1 MILYDI
7 LLQVWWFVL
16 GAVLGSFLNV
26 VIYRLPR
33 RESLIWPGSH
43 CPKCGHLIRWYD
55 NIPIL
60 SWLLLQGRC
69 RDCSAPISARYPVI
83 EALAALTVGLIAFAV
98 SGGRWGAVLAGG
110 RQAWYVPFFSFAILQ
125 VLVYSTF
132 FLSLMAAVAMTWD
145 RQLPP
150 RLLWL
155 PAWCLV
161 FVGVLVQGKEGS
173 GAEAPLLALPAMSW
187 LHWGMALIVGSLC
200 ELLMSEWKT
209 DNSEKPSSSKRR
221 RRKDRQSKR
230 NQVAADGTQRET
242 QSTAP
247 GQQLQPIDFVSLAG
261 IAAILFRPEIA
272 LILVFGLLF
281 LGLFLRV
288 GSLLSRNPKEGS
300 RDFLRVRAILL
311 TVGLIASWGAV
322 LLEAIR

>member
-1 MILYDI
+1 MVLYDI

-33 RESLIWPGSH
+33 KESLIWPGSH

-55 NIPIL
+55 NIPVL
-60 SWLLLQGRC
+60 SWLFLRGRC
-69 RDCSAPISARYPVI
+69 RDCSAPISPRYPVV

-98 SGGRWGAVLAGG
+98 SGGRWRAVLAGG
-110 RQAWYVPFFSFAILQ
+110 SQAWYVPFFSSAVLQ

-132 FLSLMAAVAMTWD
+132 FLSLMAAAAMAWD
-145 RQLPP
+145 RQVPP

-173 GAEAPLLALPAMSW
+173 GAEASLLSLPAMSW

-209 DNSEKPSSSKRR
+209 DNSERPSSSKRR
-221 RRKDRQSKR
+221 RKDRRTKR
-230 NQVAADGTQRET
+230 NQVIASGPQEET
-242 QSTAP
+242 QSATP
-247 GQQLQPIDFVSLAG
+247 GQHLQAIDFVSLAG

-272 LILVFGLLF
+272 LVLVFGLL
-281 LGLFLRV
+281 LLVLFSRV
-288 GSLLSRNPKEGS
+288 GSLLSRNREDRF
-300 RDFLRVRAILL
+300 RDPLRVRAILL
-311 TVGLIASWGAV
+311 AVGFIGSWGAV
-322 LLEAIR
+322 LLEVMR

>member
-1 MILYDI
+1 MVLYDI

-33 RESLIWPGSH
+33 KESLIWPGSH

-55 NIPIL
+55 NIPVL
-60 SWLLLQGRC
+60 SWLFLRGRC
-69 RDCSAPISARYPVI
+69 RDCSAPISPRYPVV

-98 SGGRWGAVLAGG
+98 SGGRWRAVLAGG
-110 RQAWYVPFFSFAILQ
+110 SQAWYVPFFSSAVLQ

-132 FLSLMAAVAMTWD
+132 FLSLMAAAAMAWD
-145 RQLPP
+145 RQVPP

-173 GAEAPLLALPAMSW
+173 GPEASLLSLPAMSW
-187 LHWGMALIVGSLC
+187 FHWGMALIVGSLC

-209 DNSEKPSSSKRR
+209 DNSERPSSSKRR
-221 RRKDRQSKR
+221 RKDRRTKR
-230 NQVAADGTQRET
+230 NQVIASGPQEET
-242 QSTAP
+242 QSATP
-247 GQQLQPIDFVSLAG
+247 GQHLQAIDFVSLAG

-300 RDFLRVRAILL
+300 GDFLRVRAILL

-322 LLEAIR
+322 LLEVMR

>member
-110 RQAWYVPFFSFAILQ
+110 RQAWYVPFFSSAILQ

-161 FVGVLVQGKEGS
+161 FVGVLVQGKEGL

-221 RRKDRQSKR
+221 RRKDRPSKR

>member
-1 MILYDI
+1 MVLYDI

-33 RESLIWPGSH
+33 KESLIWPGSH

-55 NIPIL
+55 NIPVL
-60 SWLLLQGRC
+60 SWLFLRGRC
-69 RDCSAPISARYPVI
+69 RDCSAPISPRYPVV

-98 SGGRWGAVLAGG
+98 SGGRWRAVLAGG
-110 RQAWYVPFFSFAILQ
+110 SQAWYVPFFSSAVLQ
-125 VLVYSTF
+125 VLMYSTF
-132 FLSLMAAVAMTWD
+132 FLSLMAAAAMAWD
-145 RQLPP
+145 RQVPP

-161 FVGVLVQGKEGS
+161 FVGVLARGKGGP
-173 GAEAPLLALPAMSW
+173 GAESSLLSLPAMSW
-187 LHWGMALIVGSLC
+187 LHWGMALVVGSLC
-200 ELLMSEWKT
+200 ELLMSGWKT
-209 DNSEKPSSSKRR
+209 DGSERPSSSKR

-230 NQVAADGTQRET
+230 NQVAATGTQRET
-242 QSTAP
+242 PSATP
-247 GQQLQPIDFVSLAG
+247 GQQSQPIDFVSLAG

-272 LILVFGLLF
+272 LILVFALLF

-300 RDFLRVRAILL
+300 GDFLRVRAILL

-322 LLEAIR
+322 LLEVMR